1 MLIVE
6 RQQRVLEIL
15 KERRSA
21 QLEELARALDVSA
34 STIRRDLEL
43 FEKQG
48 LVERIHGGAIYRGD
62 ASQDAAAL
70 SDAAAAL
77 ASSDVPSPASSVALV
92 ERMNEHVEAKMAIGR
107 HAASLVRPQMTL
119 LLDGGSTVIY
129 MARQIT
135 ARPIQ
140 VVTHSLSIANLFADD
155 DQVELLIVGGS
166 LYPRT
171 GVMLG
176 PITTGSLADLHA
188 DLLFFSVAGI
198 YGQEAYNQNL
208 GMTQVEQAMMR
219 QAAKSI
225 MLMDS
230 SKFGRKSLSRVCS
243 LQELDQIVTD
253 SAIDPQWPRQLGDR
267 LVVAS

>member
-15 KERRSA
+15 KERGSA

-34 STIRRDLEL
+34 STIRRDIEL

-48 LVERIHGGAIYRGD
+48 LVERTHGGAIYRGE
-62 ASQDAAAL
+62 SSRDAA
-70 SDAAAAL
+70 SNGDGSSAAHELLTPATSLAL
-77 ASSDVPSPASSVALV
+77 A
-92 ERMNEHVEAKMAIGR
+92 ERMNERVEAKMAIGR
-107 HAASLVRPQMTL
+107 YAASLVRPQMTL

-155 DQVELLIVGGS
+155 DQVELLIVGGN

-188 DLLFFSVAGI
+188 DIFFFSVAGI

-219 QAAKSI
+219 QAASSI

-230 SKFGRKSLSRVCS
+230 SKFGRKSLSRVCN
-243 LQELDQIVTD
+243 LHELDQLVTD
-253 SAIDPQWPRQLGDR
+253 SAIDPQWRQTLGDK